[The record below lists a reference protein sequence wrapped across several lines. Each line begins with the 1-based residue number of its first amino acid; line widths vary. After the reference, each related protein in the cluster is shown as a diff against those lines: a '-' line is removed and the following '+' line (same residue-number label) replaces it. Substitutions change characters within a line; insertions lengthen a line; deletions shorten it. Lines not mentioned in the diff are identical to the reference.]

1 MVVWQN
7 IKNQIEIDII
17 AGEYQKVDKPN
28 KLPSISEL
36 AQKYNC
42 GKSTAQKVL
51 EELCKEEIVLNK
63 KRVGY
68 FIKPYARKQL
78 FEKKIG
84 EYEKKATDLIC
95 ELKNINIDKDM
106 LKKIINS
113 TIDKVYDL

>member
-17 AGEYQKVDKPN
+17 AGKYQNVDKPN

-36 AQKYNC
+36 SKKYDC

-51 EELCKEEIVLNK
+51 EELCKEDIVLNK

-68 FIKPYARKQL
+68 FVKPYAKQQL
-78 FEKKIG
+78 FDKKIE
-84 EYEKKATDLIC
+84 EYEKKTTDLIL
-95 ELKNINIDKDM
+95 ELKQINIDKEV
-106 LKKIINS
+106 LKKIIIS
-113 TIDKVYDL
+113 SIDKVYDL